1 MHLESMHM
9 PFYNMRMHNSFHRFI
24 LNREGFLAALS
35 ERGYS
40 SVSELAGALGVH
52 RNSLSNYIN
61 GSQVFP
67 EVLEKALL
75 ALRVDPATIIKLTG
89 PSVDDSSRVIAE
101 LTDRIAT
108 KNLGCCVV
116 LFGSR
121 ARGRHKPF
129 SDFDLAVYAP
139 AGIPFVDFSLM
150 LSCVDEFNESTM
162 HTAQLT
168 NISAADDGFLNQIG
182 PDLRFLAGS
191 HVAWNSLV
199 DRVRGA
205 LHAR

>member
-1 MHLESMHM
+1 MDNYS
-9 PFYNMRMHNSFHRFI
+9 HRFV
-24 LNREGFLAALS
+24 LNKEGFLAALS
-35 ERGYS
+35 EGGYS
-40 SVSELAGALGVH
+40 SVSELAGVLGVH

-61 GSQVFP
+61 GGQIFP
-67 EVLEKALL
+67 EVLERALL
-75 ALRVDPATIIKLTG
+75 ALRVDPAKVIKLG
-89 PSVDDSSRVIAE
+89 APAVDESTRVVAE

-108 KNLGCCVV
+108 KDPQCCVV

-121 ARGRHKPF
+121 ARGRHKRF
-129 SDFDLAVYAP
+129 SDFDLGVYANG
-139 AGIPFVDFSLM
+139 GIPFAVFSSM

-168 NISAADDGFLNQIG
+168 NISEAKSDFLTEIG

-191 HVAWNSLV
+191 HVAWNKLV
-199 DRVRGA
+199 DNVRGA